1 MAGKGKQ
8 KDGGTTVLISTNGFA
23 ALDTLRK
30 KKRSDKTKGSSGGES
45 IKAKEPEPQTFW
57 APAPLNSTKWADID
71 DDDDDYYA
79 TTAPPPSIWGK
90 SEVEEAGK
98 DEHDVVE
105 EFDQD
110 IGQEIVS
117 ESVCWIW
124 LNEDVGCMLVEGE
137 NDEIEPE
144 VKKNSA
150 LPSAPKDT
158 ERQLSKKELK
168 KKEIEEFE
176 ATLAQFKVE
185 DEMNTGQD
193 DSHVE
198 SKTEANV
205 ENEKKENPPAAVE
218 SSKSS
223 KKKKTKKDKSAKEPK
238 DSNQPNGTGDNIPE
252 ESAVGEPAEED
263 VSGIDVR
270 ERLKKVASTK
280 KKKSN
285 KEDDSAARAAAKEA
299 AARSARLAA
308 AKKKEKNHYNQQPM
322 R

>member
-30 KKRSDKTKGSSGGES
+30 KKRSDKTKGSSGGET

-105 EFDQD
+105 EESGSEDD
-110 IGQEIVS
+110 GMDDEIDDDA
-117 ESVCWIW
+117 
-124 LNEDVGCMLVEGE
+124 EDHDHETEVPVQ
-137 NDEIEPE
+137 IEPE
-144 VKKNSA
+144 VKKNYV

-168 KKEIEEFE
+168 KKELEEFE

-185 DEMNTGQD
+185 DGINTGQD

-198 SKTEANV
+198 RKTETNGEV
-205 ENEKKENPPAAVE
+205 ERKENLPTAAE

-223 KKKKTKKDKSAKEPK
+223 KKKKKKDKSAKEPK
-238 DSNQPNGTGDNIPE
+238 DSNQPNGAGDNVPE
-252 ESAVGEPAEED
+252 ESAGGEPAEED
-263 VSGIDVR
+263 VSGVDVR

-285 KEDDSAARAAAKEA
+285 KEDDAAARAAAKEA